1 MKINFN
7 GQEMTSSE
15 NCTLYN
21 LLTQLEIDPQR
32 RGLALCLNLEV
43 LPRGEWSSTTLSAN
57 DRIDLVIA
65 APGG

>member
-1 MKINFN
+1 MTINFN
-7 GQEMTSSE
+7 GQEMTTKE
-15 NCTLYN
+15 NCTLHN

-43 LPRGEWSSTTLSAN
+43 LPRGKWSETTLSTN

>member
-1 MKINFN
+1 MTITFN
-7 GQEMTSSE
+7 GQDMITADNIS
-15 NCTLYN
+15 LFD
-21 LLTQLEIDPQR
+21 LLTSLEIDPQR

-43 LPRGEWSSTTLSAN
+43 LPRGEWESTTLKAS